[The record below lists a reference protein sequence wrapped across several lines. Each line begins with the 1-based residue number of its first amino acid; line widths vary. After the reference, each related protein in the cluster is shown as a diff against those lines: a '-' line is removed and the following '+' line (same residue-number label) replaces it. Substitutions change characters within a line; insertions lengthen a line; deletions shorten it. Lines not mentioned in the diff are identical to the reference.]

1 MKTTERTLKNAALSA
16 ITVLLGGVC
25 EFILFFIL
33 VNISFLPVLFS
44 QTLSSVFG
52 LFGRF
57 VFGKL
62 LKYKDGFSVYKLK
75 TQFPMFLAATLFIVG
90 AGDLLLSVLSFFI
103 DFILLSKA
111 IVSAVT
117 AVSGAFI
124 YKRIFHK

>member
-1 MKTTERTLKNAALSA
+1 M
-16 ITVLLGGVC
+16 
-25 EFILFFIL
+25 FFIL